1 MRDFRKLKVWQKA
14 HEVTLGVY
22 RMTEAF
28 PDNERYGLVSQMRRS
43 AASIASNLAESCG
56 REGELDRARFVT
68 VAGGSAC
75 ELEYQLILARDLA
88 LCDDAVGNRFLEQV
102 REVKRM
108 LTAFRRALQTDT
120 LRADV

>member
-1 MRDFRKLKVWQKA
+1 MKLKVWQKA

-28 PDNERYGLVSQMRRS
+28 PDTERYGLVSQMRRS

-56 REGELDRARFVT
+56 REGASDRARFVT
-68 VAGGSAC
+68 VASGSAC
-75 ELEYQLILARDLA
+75 ELEYQLILATDLT
-88 LCDDAVGNRFLEQV
+88 LCDSAAGNRIIEQV

-108 LTAFRRALQTDT
+108 LTAFRRALQTEP
-120 LRADV
+120 LRADD